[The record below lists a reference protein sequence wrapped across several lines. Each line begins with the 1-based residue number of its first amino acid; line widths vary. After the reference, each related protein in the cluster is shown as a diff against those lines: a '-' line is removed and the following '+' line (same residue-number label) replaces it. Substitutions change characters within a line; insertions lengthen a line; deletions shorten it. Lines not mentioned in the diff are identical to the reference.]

1 MYRYQYLTG
10 EDLGYKPEV
19 IEKAKFEY
27 FPLGEALKNNKA
39 KSKRDE
45 IVKINKQNKNL
56 ICNLQH
62 TFTKFK
68 DISDFK
74 KMSLDSLY
82 KKLDEF
88 FKKFN
93 GFKKLIPETNQN
105 EEIKAEV

>member
-1 MYRYQYLTG
+1 MYKYEYLTG

-27 FPLGEALKNNKA
+27 SPLGEALKNNKA

-45 IVKINKQNKNL
+45 INKINKQNKNL
-56 ICNLQH
+56 ICNPQY

-68 DISDFK
+68 DISDLK

-93 GFKKLIPETNQN
+93 GVKKLIPETNQN
-105 EEIKAEV
+105 EDLKAEV